1 MGHGDRTGDSTIDQL
16 NQGAWEIALS
26 NPAGAKE
33 MILRLLDLA
42 ERSGDDKRKA
52 QGLLNLAWC
61 EFYLS
66 HLDAAEKAAS
76 QAAEYFDRFNDLV
89 GLSMVFLNL
98 GAVEKERGELDQALD
113 RTMKA
118 VELSQAVGRKD
129 REAAALNNVGEVLME
144 SGEIQEALNYFM
156 QAVSA
161 MREIREGDLDFF
173 KPIELES
180 NLFANIGQAFIQI
193 GEDKNAQGYL
203 ELARGAAE
211 AAGDVGAEIRSLKG
225 LAISA
230 RREGRRDT
238 ARELLSQALSRSTQA
253 SQVVYSVEIQI
264 EMAIFQIEENSY
276 PRAIELLNTAMGVC
290 EREGLKRKLA
300 ECYRYRSL
308 AFEASHQFSEALLDF
323 KQFHEVMDS
332 ISVDLIARSKKQAEI
347 RFDLEKAKQEAE
359 IYRLRN
365 VELKERQNEL
375 ERTNA
380 RLQAVME
387 IGQVITASLD
397 LETVAQRIHESISQ
411 LMDTT
416 GFTLVVYHESTKD
429 LEFTLFIQGG
439 QRIETLHIPADSDE
453 SFAAYVI
460 RHNKPIRLNNVD
472 QEYKD
477 YIRSR
482 SLAFGI
488 ETPSL
493 IYVPLSLAGRIV
505 GALGVQSVQR
515 GAYTDEDVQL
525 LMSLGSFIAVAI
537 ENSRTHSELVRLNEE
552 LKSEKDS
559 LEKLA
564 RKVSRIAN
572 HDGLTGLPNRL
583 LLGELLEKALHRA
596 KRLSTLLAVLFM
608 DLDDFKPI
616 NDRFGHHAGDQA
628 LIEVSR
634 RLKSALRESD
644 VVARVGG
651 DEFVA
656 FTQDLDDR
664 DSARVVA
671 EKLEEA
677 LKTPILVNGVP
688 CSVGVSIGIALYPGD
703 GKTADDL
710 LRKADESMYRIK
722 RTGKNGFI
730 FFEDIDN
737 SKNIRL

>member
-1 MGHGDRTGDSTIDQL
+1 MGHGSGTGEDTIDQL
-16 NQGAWEIALS
+16 NRGAWEIALS
-26 NPAGAKE
+26 NPSTAKE
-33 MILRLLDLA
+33 MLLRLLDMA
-42 ERSGDDKRKA
+42 DRAGDDKRKA

-76 QAAEYFDRFNDLV
+76 QAAVYFDRFNDLV

-98 GAVEKERGELDQALD
+98 GAVEKERGELDRALD

-118 VELSQAVGRKD
+118 VELAQAVGRKD

-144 SGEIQEALNYFM
+144 SGEIQEALTYFM

-161 MREIREGDLDFF
+161 MREIKEGEIDFF
-173 KPIELES
+173 RPIELES
-180 NLFANIGQAFIQI
+180 NLFANIGQAFIEI

-211 AAGDVGAEIRSLKG
+211 AAGDVGTEIRSLKG

-230 RREGRRDT
+230 RRAGQRDT
-238 ARELLSQALSRSTQA
+238 ARDLLSRALVRSTEA
-253 SQVVYSVEIQI
+253 SQVAYSVEIQT
-264 EMAIFQIEENSY
+264 EMAIFQIEENAYS
-276 PRAIELLNTAMGVC
+276 RAIELLDTAIGVC

-308 AFEASHQFSEALLDF
+308 AFEASQKYSEALLDF
-323 KQFHEVMDS
+323 KKYHEVMES
-332 ISVDLIARSKKQAEI
+332 ISADLIARSVKHAEI

-359 IYRLRN
+359 IYRLKN

-387 IGQVITASLD
+387 IGKVITASLD
-397 LETVAQRIHESISQ
+397 LETVAHRIHESISQ
-411 LMDTT
+411 LIDTT
-416 GFTLVVYHESTKD
+416 GFTLVVYQESSKE

-439 QRIETLHIPADSDE
+439 ERIEALRIPADSDE

-460 RHNKPIRLNNVD
+460 RHNKPIRLNDVEH
-472 QEYKD
+472 EYGT
-477 YIRSR
+477 YIKSR
-482 SLAFGI
+482 ALSFGT
-488 ETPSL
+488 ETSSL

-505 GALGVQSVQR
+505 GALGVQSVQK

-537 ENSRTHSELVRLNEE
+537 ENSRTHAELVRLNEE
-552 LKSEKDS
+552 LKSEKES

-616 NDRFGHHAGDQA
+616 NDRFGHHAGDLA

-656 FTQDLDDR
+656 FTQDMENR
-664 DSARVVA
+664 ESARVVA
-671 EKLEEA
+671 EKLEET
-677 LKTPILVNGVP
+677 LKAPIMVNGIP
-688 CSVGVSIGIALYPGD
+688 CTVGLSIGIAVYPGD

-710 LRKADESMYRIK
+710 LRKADEAMYRIK
-722 RTGKNGFI
+722 RTGKNGYI
-730 FFEDIDN
+730 FFEDI
-737 SKNIRL
+737 RT